1 MKLNEWQLVGLVVGA
16 FAIVIAIDVFL
27 QYQSNAE
34 FRATFSKLPTAN
46 FGKSRAAQMIQQEMT
61 PRPTE
66 PTYADEDRPSE
77 EG

>member
-61 PRPTE
+61 PPQSTFTE
-66 PTYADEDRPSE
+66 TYEDRPSE